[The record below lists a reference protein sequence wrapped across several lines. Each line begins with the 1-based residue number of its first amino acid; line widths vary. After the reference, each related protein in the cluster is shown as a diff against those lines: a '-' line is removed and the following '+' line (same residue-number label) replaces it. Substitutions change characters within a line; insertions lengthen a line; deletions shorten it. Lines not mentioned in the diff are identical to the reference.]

1 MATIAQPGSTSG
13 TRPDLLPLTLII
25 ASWVLMVL
33 LMTGDHTHHLSHDS
47 VLAGRTVPAV
57 STLLLF
63 LAAWQVMTGAMMLPS
78 SLPLIQM
85 FTGISRKQDRPR
97 LVMAV
102 FIGAYFAVWTGFAFI
117 ALAFDG
123 VVHVVVGQWSWLA
136 DRPHL
141 IAGSVLVTAG
151 AFQFSKL
158 KERCLDACRS
168 PMGFL
173 YQHYRRGPK
182 GAWNLGLRHGLF
194 CLGCC
199 WALMLVMFAVGIGS
213 LAGMAGLTGVMTIEK
228 AFPWGRRIV
237 PVVGI
242 GLIVWGIALVIATDA
257 LPSALQV

>member
-1 MATIAQPGSTSG
+1 MATIAQPESSPS
-13 TRPDLLPLTLII
+13 TRPDLLPAALII
-25 ASWVLMVL
+25 ASWVLMAL

-47 VLAGRTVPAV
+47 ILDGRTVPAL

-85 FTGISRKQDRPR
+85 FIAVSRRQEHRR
-97 LVMAV
+97 LVMTV
-102 FIGAYFAVWTGFAFI
+102 FLGGYFAVWTGFAFV

-123 VVHVVVGQWSWLA
+123 VVHAVAGQWAWLA
-136 DRPHL
+136 ERPHL
-141 IAGSVLVTAG
+141 IAGSVLLTAG

-173 YQHYRRGPK
+173 FQHYRRGTK
-182 GAWNLGLRHGLF
+182 GAWNLGIRHGLF

-213 LAGMAGLTGVMTIEK
+213 LAGMAGLTGVMIIEK
-228 AFPWGRRIV
+228 SFSWGRRIV

-242 GLIVWGIALVIATDA
+242 ALIVWGIALMIAPDV